1 MNGISYPSANQT
13 NKQSV
18 YLRRLIISAVFLSI
32 ALTLRTLTSMYI
44 PLFGENAMRINIG
57 GIFSIMPSILFGP
70 FFGGITSG
78 LSDFIGFQLRPSGQ
92 YLPLTTVFVA
102 CGGVI
107 RGGLWLILRNRNPRI
122 MRNIII
128 GFATVLFLFGAT
140 NTIMLHRDNIT
151 PYTLE
156 NYDIADN
163 MSFSFISR
171 FVITRSQSTATPATT
186 LRTTTISVGIAP
198 IIAGAFGYL
207 LVFIDFFMSR
217 KLLQYSI
224 MPLLLAMLTSSI
236 LVNTANTILLRA
248 TLFPSWQLLPFYM
261 VWLPRVL
268 QTIITTTIYA
278 YFVAFLLNLCK
289 AQKEFN
295 SLIV

>member
-1 MNGISYPSANQT
+1 MLMNSISYPSTNKT
-13 NKQSV
+13 NKQSI

-32 ALTLRTLTSMYI
+32 ALTLRTLTSLYI

-70 FFGGITSG
+70 FFGGLTSG

-92 YLPLTTVFVA
+92 YLFLHTLFVA
-102 CGGVI
+102 GGGAI
-107 RGGLWLILRNRNPRI
+107 RGGLWLFLRNKNPRI
-122 MRNIII
+122 IRNIII
-128 GFATVLFLFGAT
+128 TFATVLVLFGST
-140 NTIMLHRDNIT
+140 NIIMLHRDNIT
-151 PYTLE
+151 PYSLE
-156 NYDIADN
+156 NYDISDN
-163 MSFSFISR
+163 IYFMSR
-171 FVITRSQSTATPATT
+171 FIITRSQNAANPATMF
-186 LRTTTISVGIAP
+186 RTTTVSVGIAP
-198 IIAGAFGYL
+198 IVAGVFGYL
-207 LVFIDFFMSR
+207 LVIIDFFISK

-236 LVNTANTILLRA
+236 IVNTLNTILFRA
-248 TLFPSWQLLPFYM
+248 TIFPAWQLLPFFV

-268 QTIITTTIYA
+268 QTIITTTIYS

-295 SLIV
+295 SLVV